1 MLKIYFNT
9 LRLFNRNT
17 WLLLLTAALTS
28 FGYIGIYVVLF
39 NLYLLRLNFGPE
51 FIGSINA
58 VAQLGFA
65 LFSLPAGALGQR
77 WGGRRMTI
85 WGLGIAVAAFG
96 LLSLAEFLPE
106 TWRASWLMVTYLLA
120 WLAGALYLVNA
131 YALFTASTEPAER
144 SHAFSVRQ
152 ALFPLGAFAGTLIGG
167 LLPGVLAP
175 WLGVAPEHPA
185 AYSYTLF
192 LGTGALLVGVFALAA
207 TRQVNSEQPQVR
219 IESDGSNP
227 VGLITFMAVI
237 SLLATAGYNM
247 ARTFAGVYLNE
258 SFHMST
264 ASIGTLLSVSYLLAI
279 PVSLLMPA
287 IIARW
292 GKAQTIKVGLLT
304 LAFSLLPLVF
314 IPSSTAAGLS
324 LIGMSLASAFA
335 APALML
341 CQQEIVPPAWRPT
354 ISGAIVMAE
363 GGGTALLAFGG
374 GYLIT
379 VFGYH
384 IFFLIGAILTI
395 MGAGLLWMYAWVP
408 RWMLMRGV

>member
-1 MLKIYFNT
+1 MLRIYFNT

-65 LFSLPAGALGQR
+65 LFSLPAGALGER
-77 WGGRRMTI
+77 WGSRRMTI
-85 WGLGIAVAAFG
+85 WGLGIAAVVFG
-96 LLSLAEFLPE
+96 LLPLAEFLPA
-106 TWRASWLMVTYLLA
+106 TWRAGWLMATYLLA

-131 YALFTASTEPAER
+131 YPFFTASTEPAER
-144 SHAFSVRQ
+144 GHAFSIRQ
-152 ALFPLGAFAGTLIGG
+152 ALFPLGTFAGTLTGG
-167 LLPGVLAP
+167 LLPQLLGP
-175 WLGVAPEHPA
+175 WLGVSPEHPA
-185 AYSYTLF
+185 AYRYVLF
-192 LGTGALLVGVFALAA
+192 VGTGALLVGMFALAA
-207 TRQVNSEQPQVR
+207 THQVNSEQSPER
-219 IESDGSNP
+219 IGSDDSNP
-227 VGLITFMAVI
+227 IGLITFMAVI
-237 SLLATAGYNM
+237 TLLATAGYNM

-264 ASIGTLLSVSYLLAI
+264 ASIGTLLSVSYLMAV

-287 IIARW
+287 VIARW
-292 GKAQTIKVGLLT
+292 GKTQTIKIGLLT

-314 IPSSTAAGLS
+314 IPSWMAAGAS
-324 LIGMSLASAFA
+324 LIGMSLAFAFA
-335 APALML
+335 TPALML

-384 IFFLIGAILTI
+384 IFFLTGVMLTL

-408 RWMLMRGV
+408 RWVLMRSI